1 MPDHASKPET
11 LGFSPE
17 SGSFILGL
25 FCSVIVIL
33 NSGFAGELLFPP
45 KSEDEL
51 LGRFTYE
58 IPRSAWTSS
67 LRKLLPGGNYALE
80 FRENKNYEV
89 VFLLRVEPTLEDC
102 KKEYEF
108 CSDRII
114 AVLKVPKHASNEA
127 INFNC
132 RLKRKKSDDVVFGI
146 VKNSKVPGYFSPRL
160 AWLVKFETLTFEPV
174 DGEGVECGLFG
185 LD

>member
-1 MPDHASKPET
+1 MFARKIVT
-11 LGFSPE
+11 LFS
-17 SGSFILGL
+17 FGL
-25 FCSVIVIL
+25 IYSAIVSL
-33 NSGFAGELLFPP
+33 NSGFADHLRIQPG
-45 KSEDEL
+45 SENEL

-58 IPRSAWTSS
+58 IPRSAWTSR

-89 VFLLRVEPTLEDC
+89 VFLLRVESTFEDC

-132 RLKRKKSDDVVFGI
+132 RPKGKKSDDIVFGI

-160 AWLVKFETLTFEPV
+160 AWRVKFDTFTFEPV
-174 DGEGVECGLFG
+174 DGKSVECGLFG

>member
-1 MPDHASKPET
+1 M
-11 LGFSPE
+11 LGRNIIILFS
-17 SGSFILGL
+17 LGL
-25 FCSVIVIL
+25 FYSVMVL
-33 NSGFAGELLFPP
+33 VNVSFADQLRFPVE
-45 KSEDEL
+45 SDNEL
-51 LGRFTYE
+51 LGHFTYE
-58 IPRSAWTSS
+58 ISPNSWTSK
-67 LRKLLPGGNYALE
+67 LRKLLPYNNNYALE
-80 FRENKNYEV
+80 FRKNKNYEV
-89 VFLLRVEPTLEDC
+89 VFLLHVETTFEDC

-114 AVLKVPKHASNEA
+114 AVLKVPEHASNEA

-132 RLKRKKSDDVVFGI
+132 RFKRGKLQSDDVVFGI